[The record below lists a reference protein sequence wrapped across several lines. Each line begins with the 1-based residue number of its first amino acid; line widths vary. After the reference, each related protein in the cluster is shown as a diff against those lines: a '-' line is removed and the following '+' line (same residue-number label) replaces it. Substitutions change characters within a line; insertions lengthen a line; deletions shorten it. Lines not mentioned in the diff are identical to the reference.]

1 MARIARLQEVSM
13 EGYNLEESMNQFI
26 GRVFI
31 PQHLLASAF
40 HHLSNIHLMV
50 WLGVRFCLHERY
62 VSEESAHPSIADE
75 KKSSLGA
82 YSWLLFSQNLLFLLF
97 G

>member
-1 MARIARLQEVSM
+1 LLQEGIVHRQRVRISPLL
-13 EGYNLEESMNQFI
+13 GASKGVCNLGESMNLFI

-62 VSEESAHPSIADE
+62 VSEE
-75 KKSSLGA
+75 
-82 YSWLLFSQNLLFLLF
+82 
-97 G
+97 